1 MRAPTDDSDTG
12 LQPGQRSFALRLIIE
27 LISMTLGKYTIH
39 ILDVGRFGLD
49 GGAMFGVV
57 PKPLWSKAYHP
68 GDDANRIP
76 MATRLLL
83 IEWDDR
89 CLLVDTG
96 NGSKLS
102 AKMQDIYAISN
113 RYPPLEVALSNA
125 GFPPERITDVVL
137 THLHFDHAGGATR
150 FDGFDIVPTFP
161 NARYYVQADQLAWAR
176 NPTEKD
182 RASFLPENFEP
193 LANAG
198 VLDTVEGSV
207 HLTPELSLHP
217 LFGHTQAMQVLLLQ
231 TDDGTVFYPADL
243 LPTHAHVPIPYVMG
257 YDNYP
262 LTTIREKKDWLERAA
277 QNEWIV
283 VFEHDAFVAA
293 GTITRTEKGYA
304 LGQQLTIEEFSPIH
318 AA

>member
-1 MRAPTDDSDTG
+1 MK
-12 LQPGQRSFALRLIIE
+12 F
-27 LISMTLGKYTIH
+27 GKYSVQI
-39 ILDVGRFGLD
+39 IDVGRFGLD

-68 GDDANRIP
+68 GDAVNRIP

-83 IEWDDR
+83 LEWDDR
-89 CLLVDTG
+89 RLLVDTG
-96 NGSKLS
+96 NGTKLSSKLRE
-102 AKMQDIYAISN
+102 IYAVSPL
-113 RYPPLEVALSNA
+113 YPPLEHVLADA
-125 GFPPERITDVVL
+125 GIPPETITDVLL

-150 FDGFDIVPTFP
+150 MNDGNIIPTFP

-182 RASFLPENFEP
+182 RASFMPENYEP
-193 LANAG
+193 LADAG
-198 VLDTVEGSV
+198 LLDTVEGSV
-207 HLTPELSLHP
+207 HLTPELSVHP

-231 TDDGTVFYPADL
+231 TDDGTLFYPADL

-262 LTTIREKKDWLERAA
+262 LTTIREKKQWLERAA
-277 QNEWIV
+277 REGWIV

-293 GTITRTEKGYA
+293 GTIAHTDKGYA
-304 LGQQLTIEEFSPIH
+304 LESRVEIEQFVPVRTEQ
-318 AA
+318 

>member
-125 GFPPERITDVVL
+125 GFPLNVS
-137 THLHFDHAGGATR
+137 
-150 FDGFDIVPTFP
+150 PT
-161 NARYYVQADQLAWAR
+161 
-176 NPTEKD
+176 
-182 RASFLPENFEP
+182 
-193 LANAG
+193 
-198 VLDTVEGSV
+198 
-207 HLTPELSLHP
+207 
-217 LFGHTQAMQVLLLQ
+217 
-231 TDDGTVFYPADL
+231 
-243 LPTHAHVPIPYVMG
+243 
-257 YDNYP
+257 
-262 LTTIREKKDWLERAA
+262 
-277 QNEWIV
+277 
-283 VFEHDAFVAA
+283 
-293 GTITRTEKGYA
+293 
-304 LGQQLTIEEFSPIH
+304 
-318 AA
+318 